1 MFHKLRI
8 PLLVLVVTV
17 LIGSSLGLAQ
27 DRGPFQF
34 SLRSIDDQTVSS
46 ESLRGEV
53 VVMAFGASWLPLSK
67 TQLQGIRKLADD
79 YSNKGVV
86 VYWVSTE
93 SDNPKSKNYATD
105 AQLRAFSQK
114 YGLKVTVLR
123 DPDGAVSKK
132 FGVDQLPS
140 IVILDK
146 NGEPVGEPIGGLDPN
161 GNLAGQLASR
171 LDKVLD

>member
-1 MFHKLRI
+1 M
-8 PLLVLVVTV
+8 
-17 LIGSSLGLAQ
+17 
-27 DRGPFQF
+27 
-34 SLRSIDDQTVSS
+34 
-46 ESLRGEV
+46 
-53 VVMAFGASWLPLSK
+53 
-67 TQLQGIRKLADD
+67 
-79 YSNKGVV
+79 V

-93 SDNPKSKNYATD
+93 SDQPKSKNYASD
-105 AQLRAFSQK
+105 ANLRAFSEK

-123 DPDGAVSKK
+123 DPDGVISKK

-146 NGEPVGEPIGGLDPN
+146 NGNPVDEPIGGIDPN